1 MVSWATRQV
10 HRDRM
15 DEFRPHLLKL
25 GFVELTEGVFR
36 DLKRCID
43 FYPSKETAYFYKE
56 RKYTYSFYEEL
67 VRSGMSKKTIK
78 KLTPC
83 YHFIGEK

>member
-1 MVSWATRQV
+1 MVNWATRQV

-43 FYPSKETAYFYKE
+43 FYPSIKI
-56 RKYTYSFYEEL
+56 RKAQRRFLLHRQRRDNDNCYA
-67 VRSGMSKKTIK
+67 KKQR
-78 KLTPC
+78 P
-83 YHFIGEK
+83 